1 MALDLKKIQQF
12 PLPETQYYK
21 AEFEKKQI
29 VLHHTVSGNNGTND
43 ITYWKNT
50 PERVATCV
58 VVERDGEI
66 IQCFSSKHWAHHLGV
81 KVNVFTKLGLKPI
94 NEQLNKQSIGIE
106 IDSWGG
112 LTKVGDKFISAF
124 KQEVPKENVI
134 HYPNKFRGYEYFEKY
149 TPQQIQAVEDLL
161 IYWSKLYN
169 IPLDYDDSIFDISKK
184 ALTGEKGLFTHCS
197 YLLEKSDI
205 HPQPEMIEML
215 KNVASKVK

>member
-1 MALDLKKIQQF
+1 MSLDLKKIQQF

-29 VLHHTVSGNNGTND
+29 VLHHTVSGDKGTND

-58 VVERDGEI
+58 VVERDGDI
-66 IQCFSSKHWAHHLGV
+66 IQCYSSKYWAHHLGV
-81 KVNVFTKLGLKPI
+81 KQQVFIKQGLKPI
-94 NEQLNKQSIGIE
+94 NEKLNKMSIGIE

-112 LTKVGDKFISAF
+112 LTKVGDKFISEF

-134 HYPNKFRGYEYFEKY
+134 RYPNKFRGFEYFEKY
-149 TPQQIQAVEDLL
+149 TQQQIQAVEDLL
-161 IYWSKLYN
+161 IYWSKLYK
-169 IPLDYDDSIFDISKK
+169 IPLTYHESIFAISKD
-184 ALTGEKGLFTHCS
+184 ALTGVPGLYTHCS
-197 YLLEKSDI
+197 YIEGKSDI

-215 KNVASKVK
+215 KNVASKVA